1 MKLSII
7 IPCDNNIL
15 QTYDLTHMFNSLNN
29 QVHNDWKETE
39 IILVHPYHKYKFD
52 MSQYNELKPYFK
64 AYYCKH
70 STYSEIK
77 QFGLDIAQGD
87 YILFLMPNTILYSM
101 TSLIDIIQ
109 LLNDNN
115 MQDYILYSV
124 GDCVNID
131 SNTHAITQVNSLTS
145 LDGKLFKRD
154 FLINNN
160 INFPENITSGEDL
173 YFTQKVLNFNPQYM
187 IENSFLILKIY
198 NDIIPVSLEEQ
209 YLNNVQVLSS
219 INTENVINTTN
230 TALNKIVQML
240 LQIYE
245 SLYSYNNV
253 EYRNLIKANIKNFVL
268 SLQHF
273 VNINAIFGKCMEVS
287 NNYSNNEII
296 ELNNNMTF
304 YDFIVSIFVD
314 EQQEQIE
321 ESNDIIVNEEV
332 KE

>member
-124 GDCVNID
+124 GDCVNLD
-131 SNTHAITQVNSLTS
+131 SNIQAIAQINSLTS

-187 IENSFLILKIY
+187 VENSFLILKIY

-268 SLQHF
+268 DLQHF

-287 NNYSNNEII
+287 NNYSNNKII

-304 YDFIVSIFVD
+304 YDFIISIFVD

-332 KE
+332 EE

>member
-124 GDCVNID
+124 GDCVNLD
-131 SNTHAITQVNSLTS
+131 SNIQAIAQINSLTS

-198 NDIIPVSLEEQ
+198 NDIIPVSIEEQ
-209 YLNNVQVLSS
+209 YLNNVQILSN

-230 TALNKIVQML
+230 IALNKIVQML

-268 SLQHF
+268 DLQHF

-287 NNYSNNEII
+287 NNYSNNKII

-321 ESNDIIVNEEV
+321 ESNDIIVNEGVE
-332 KE
+332 E

>member
-124 GDCVNID
+124 GDCVNLD
-131 SNTHAITQVNSLTS
+131 SNIQAIAQINSLTS

-268 SLQHF
+268 DLQHF

-287 NNYSNNEII
+287 NNYSNNKII

-304 YDFIVSIFVD
+304 YDFIISIFVD

-321 ESNDIIVNEEV
+321 ESNYIIVNEEV
-332 KE
+332 EE

>member
-124 GDCVNID
+124 GDCVNLD
-131 SNTHAITQVNSLTS
+131 SNIQAIAQINSLTS

-198 NDIIPVSLEEQ
+198 NDIIPVSIEEQ
-209 YLNNVQVLSS
+209 YLNNVQILSN

-268 SLQHF
+268 DLQHF

-287 NNYSNNEII
+287 NNYSNNKII

-304 YDFIVSIFVD
+304 YDFIISIFVD

-332 KE
+332 EE

>member
-15 QTYDLTHMFNSLNN
+15 QNYDLTHMFNSLNN
-29 QVHNDWKETE
+29 QVHNNWKETE
-39 IILVHPYHKYKFD
+39 IILVHPCHKYKFD

-64 AYYCKH
+64 AYYCKY

-101 TSLIDIIQ
+101 TSLIDIVQI
-109 LLNDNN
+109 LNDNSI
-115 MQDYILYSV
+115 QDYILCSV
-124 GDCVNID
+124 GDCVNLD
-131 SNTHAITQVNSLTS
+131 LETQTIAQANSLTS
-145 LDGKLFKRD
+145 LDGKLFKKD

-160 INFPENITSGEDL
+160 INFPEGITSGEDL
-173 YFTQKVLNFNPQYM
+173 YFTQKVLNFNPQYR
-187 IENSFLILKIY
+187 IENSILILKIY
-198 NDIIPVSLEEQ
+198 DDISPVSLEEQ
-209 YLNNVQVLSS
+209 YFNNVQVLSN

-230 TALNKIVQML
+230 MALDKIVQML
-240 LQIYE
+240 FQIYE

-253 EYRNLIKANIKNFVL
+253 EYRNLIKTNIKNFVL
-268 SLQHF
+268 GLQRF
-273 VNINAIFGKCMEVS
+273 VNINAIFDKSMEVS
-287 NNYSNNEII
+287 NSCFNNKII

-321 ESNDIIVNEEV
+321 ESNDIIANKEVEE
-332 KE
+332 

>member
-124 GDCVNID
+124 GDCVNLD
-131 SNTHAITQVNSLTS
+131 SNIQAIAQINSLTS

-268 SLQHF
+268 DLQHF

-287 NNYSNNEII
+287 NNYSNNKII

-304 YDFIVSIFVD
+304 YDFIISIFVD

-332 KE
+332 EE